1 MIDFNALNKYRE
13 NNRIEAKKALGGL
26 PKSIWET
33 YSAFA
38 NTLGGIILLGVKE
51 DENKNLRIAG
61 NGILNPEEMIKEFW
75 DTVNNPK
82 KASLNILSD
91 KDVYVENIENKKIIV
106 INVPR
111 ADRFYKPVYIDG
123 NPITGT
129 YRRNGEGDYRCTPE
143 EYQAMVRDGAIKTPD
158 MQILEKWD
166 LSVLED
172 ESISGYRMRMHFAR
186 PNHVWETL
194 NKEDFLLRIGAV
206 GIGADGKKASYGCRA
221 FDVRKRVCDF
231 AGI

>member
-91 KDVYVENIENKKIIV
+91 KDVYVENIENSEQEKQEYIQETTFETKPSLWERIKNSKLVRTIKMITRIRIV
-106 INVPR
+106 IDYTDALP
-111 ADRFYKPVYIDG
+111 
-123 NPITGT
+123 
-129 YRRNGEGDYRCTPE
+129 EG
-143 EYQAMVRDGAIKTPD
+143 
-158 MQILEKWD
+158 
-166 LSVLED
+166 
-172 ESISGYRMRMHFAR
+172 
-186 PNHVWETL
+186 
-194 NKEDFLLRIGAV
+194 NKENNQ
-206 GIGADGKKASYGCRA
+206 
-221 FDVRKRVCDF
+221 
-231 AGI
+231 